1 MRIEAGEAE
10 LTASTAE
17 VAVIDKRI
25 ERTDTKLADA
35 VPLDDPPSTMAAYGL
50 IACILAEAEAGLV
63 WLLSGPVRFL
73 NLSSEAWGMV
83 APAFAAA
90 WIVLMHVLLGW
101 AVGDKHLP
109 ARTLSPS

>member
-10 LTASTAE
+10 LAASTAE

-73 NLSSEAWGMV
+73 NLSSEKFAGQRV
-83 APAFAAA
+83 TVVGTLDAKARTIQVDSIAAA
-90 WIVLMHVLLGW
+90 
-101 AVGDKHLP
+101 
-109 ARTLSPS
+109 R

>member
-10 LTASTAE
+10 LAASTAE

-90 WIVLMHVLLGW
+90 WIVLMRSRIGPV
-101 AVGDKHLP
+101 
-109 ARTLSPS
+109 